1 MPCFSL
7 EISLLKGKE
16 KLKGG
21 HRMASDYGDHS
32 VSNDH
37 ERTTPM
43 HDETKPNHSADEVAL
58 RALYQQ
64 LMDGWNQGSGAAFAA
79 GYVRPSATDGPRA
92 AGRRPR
98 G

>member
-7 EISLLKGKE
+7 EITLLKGKE

-21 HRMASDYGDHS
+21 HHMTSDYGVHIDL
-32 VSNDH
+32 

-43 HDETKPNHSADEVAL
+43 HHETKPNHSADEVAL

-64 LMDGWNQGSGAAFAA
+64 LMDG
-79 GYVRPSATDGPRA
+79 
-92 AGRRPR
+92 
-98 G
+98 